1 MRDNEIQWKKINSK
15 SCEKTKR
22 GNEPRL
28 GQKRFFKV
36 SNDSS
41 NDLWN
46 IPIGIQVGSRPL
58 RSVLLTE
65 QAMQVDLGV
74 LNCKEKEFIL
84 VNQDKIGFFRVCLS
98 FLNIHYS
105 NLPLSYIYFDY

>member
-36 SNDSS
+36 S
-41 NDLWN
+41 
-46 IPIGIQVGSRPL
+46 
-58 RSVLLTE
+58 
-65 QAMQVDLGV
+65 AA
-74 LNCKEKEFIL
+74 
-84 VNQDKIGFFRVCLS
+84 LS
-98 FLNIHYS
+98 FIFVMFHISLTNMANRLIFVLSITPPPDSHPNGFYTPSVCFRITKKQMMCSEVES
-105 NLPLSYIYFDY
+105 NRGDRMEGADESTDL